1 MINNPERKGIILAGG
16 NGTRLAPI
24 TSAISK
30 QLMPIYDKP
39 MIYYPLSTL
48 MMAGIKKI
56 LIITKRIDIESFK
69 RLFGDGGNLG
79 ISIEYAIQEKPDG
92 IAESFIIAEKF
103 IGNSPVVLALGD
115 NIFHGSNL
123 IQSLKKANEN
133 YSFATVFAY
142 PVKDPE
148 RYGVVDFD
156 SDFNVLNIEEKP
168 KKPKSIYAITGLYFY
183 DNSVIQKVYKLKPSN
198 RGELEITSLNQIFL
212 EERKLKIE
220 LLGRGTAW
228 LDTGTCDSLHE
239 ASSYIRTLEQRQGL
253 KVGCPEE
260 VAWRQKW
267 ITTKNLQKLAKPLL
281 KSGYGKYLMQ
291 LIKTN
296 SSKNRYFL
304 GNIPDAL

>member
-1 MINNPERKGIILAGG
+1 MNNTYERKGIILAGG

-39 MIYYPLSTL
+39 MIYYPLTTL
-48 MMAGIKKI
+48 MMAGIKEII
-56 LIITKRIDIESFK
+56 LITKKIDIESFK
-69 RLFGDGGNLG
+69 RLFGDGRKFG
-79 ISIEYAIQEKPDG
+79 ISIEYAIQEKPEG
-92 IAESFIIAEKF
+92 IAQAFIIAQKF

-123 IQSLKKANEN
+123 IQSLKKANSN
-133 YSFATVFAY
+133 YHNSTIFAY

-148 RYGVVDFD
+148 RYGVVEFD
-156 SDFNVLNIEEKP
+156 SNFNVLSIEEKP
-168 KKPKSIYAITGLYFY
+168 KKPKTIYAITGLYFY
-183 DNSVIQKVYKLKPSN
+183 DNSVIEKVLKLKPSN
-198 RGELEITSLNQIFL
+198 RGELEITSLNQLFL
-212 EERKLKIE
+212 EEKKLKIE
-220 LLGRGTAW
+220 ILGRGTAW

-239 ASSYIRTLEQRQGL
+239 ASAYIRTLEQRQGL

-260 VAWRQKW
+260 VSWRQKW
-267 ITTKNLQKLAKPLL
+267 ITTKDLQKLAKPLL

-304 GNIPDAL
+304 GNIPDTL